1 MRAKEIMDQQELTQE
16 AYDRLKEE
24 LEWRTGK
31 YRLDLAEMIEKA
43 REHGDLKENG
53 EYHAAKD
60 TQGLSEARVNE
71 LEQILKN
78 ATIVASGKGDV
89 VAIGT
94 VVEISMGDDSET
106 TTYFVGSIEEHHDE
120 FDMLTTTSPLGQALM
135 GAKPGDK
142 VTYEG
147 PRAKFEVTIHSVRAN
162 S

>member
-1 MRAKEIMDQQELTQE
+1 MDKYELTQE

-31 YRLDLAEMIEKA
+31 YRLELAEMIEKA

-60 TQGLSEARVNE
+60 TQGLSEARVRE
-71 LEQILKN
+71 LEDLVKN
-78 ATIVASGKGDV
+78 AKIVESASGDE

-94 VVEISMGDDSET
+94 IVEIRMEGDDET
-106 TTYFVGSIEEHHDE
+106 TTYLVGSIEEQHDE
-120 FDMLTTTSPLGQALM
+120 YDLLTTTSPLGQAVI

-142 VTYEG
+142 VKFEG
-147 PRAKFEVTIHSVRAN
+147 PKATFEVEIISVRVN
-162 S
+162 Q

>member
-1 MRAKEIMDQQELTQE
+1 MENQELTQE

-31 YRLDLAEMIEKA
+31 YRLELAEMIEKA

-60 TQGLSEARVNE
+60 TQGLSEARVRQ
-71 LEQILKN
+71 LEEIIKN
-78 ATIVASGKGDV
+78 ATVVESGVGDV

-94 VVEISMGDDSET
+94 IVEIRMEGDDET
-106 TTYFVGSIEEHHDE
+106 TTYLVGSIEEQHAELDL
-120 FDMLTTTSPLGQALM
+120 LTTSSPLGQVLI

-142 VTYEG
+142 VLYEG
-147 PRAKFEVTIHSVRAN
+147 PKAKFEVEIISVKPN
-162 S
+162 N

>member
-1 MRAKEIMDQQELTQE
+1 MDKYELTQE

-31 YRLDLAEMIEKA
+31 YRLELAEMIEKA

-60 TQGLSEARVNE
+60 TQGLSEARVRE
-71 LEQILKN
+71 LEDLVKN
-78 ATIVASGKGDV
+78 AKIVESASGDE

-94 VVEISMGDDSET
+94 IVEIRMEGDDET
-106 TTYFVGSIEEHHDE
+106 TTYLVGSIEEQHDE
-120 FDMLTTTSPLGQALM
+120 FDLLTTTSPLGQAVI

-142 VTYEG
+142 VKFEG
-147 PRAKFEVTIHSVRAN
+147 PKATFEVEIISVRVN
-162 S
+162 Q

>member
-1 MRAKEIMDQQELTQE
+1 MDKHELTQE
-16 AYDRLKEE
+16 AFDRLSEE

-60 TQGLSEARVNE
+60 TQGLSEARVRE
-71 LEQILKN
+71 LEQILKT
-78 ATIVASGKGDV
+78 AVIVESAKGDV
-89 VAIGT
+89 VAVGT
-94 VVEISMGDDSET
+94 IVEISMEGDDEP
-106 TTYFVGSIEEHHDE
+106 TTYYVGSIEEQHDKY
-120 FDMLTTTSPLGQALM
+120 DMLTTTSPLGQALM

-142 VTYEG
+142 VQYEG
-147 PRAKFEVTIHSVRAN
+147 PKATFEVTIHSVRPN